1 MKLTNSEDIIRSVV
15 NSSDYKGYVNF
26 IVCQSKHETGN
37 FKSFLAKEKNNLFGM
52 GVPKKRK
59 SNRIGKYE
67 ASNGEI
73 FSVYETKA
81 DSVNDYLT
89 WLNYTKFPK
98 DLNSI
103 VLFAKELQKRN
114 YATDKNYESK
124 LINICT

>member
-1 MKLTNSEDIIRSVV
+1 
-15 NSSDYKGYVNF
+15 
-26 IVCQSKHETGN
+26 
-37 FKSFLAKEKNNLFGM
+37 M
-52 GVPKKRK
+52 GVPKIRS
-59 SNRIGKYE
+59 SNRIGEYE

-73 FSVYETKA
+73 FSVYKNKF

-98 DLNSI
+98 NLNSI

-124 LINICT
+124 LIKICT